1 MIDTASH
8 RNRPDKRRHP
18 NDGVAPR
25 PNATLNIT
33 VLGAGAW
40 GSALASLARRHDQQV
55 TIWSRH
61 SEIGLAEAVAGAD
74 IILSAISMK
83 GVRSV
88 ATQLQSANL
97 LASQIIITATKGLEP
112 ETNLTPSQIWASIL
126 PKNPIV
132 VLSGPNLSKEIE
144 QGLPA
149 TTVMASRNELAVQ
162 TAQNAF
168 ASDKFRVYINH
179 DPIGTELG
187 GTLKNVMA
195 IAAGI
200 CDGLSLGVNAK
211 SALIAR
217 SLPEMI
223 RIGQLWDASPETF
236 VGLSGLGDL
245 LATCSGALSRNY
257 RVGFGLAQGQS
268 LDQIIEE
275 LKSTAEGVNTTQVL
289 ADLARKQGLDLPI
302 SRHVYRV
309 IQGEITPAEAV
320 DSLMGRTP
328 EPENILPAA
337 AA

>member
-1 MIDTASH
+1 MIDTVSH
-8 RNRPDKRRHP
+8 RNRSDKRRQA
-18 NDGVAPR
+18 NDGVATR
-25 PNATLNIT
+25 LNTALRIT
-33 VLGAGAW
+33 VLGSGAW
-40 GSALASLARRHDQQV
+40 GSALASLARRNDQMV
-55 TIWSRH
+55 TMWSR
-61 SEIGLAEAVAGAD
+61 SSGMSLADAVASAD

-88 ATQLQSANL
+88 ANQLKELNL
-97 LASQIIITATKGLEP
+97 PSSQIIITATKGLEP
-112 ETNLTPSQIWASIL
+112 ETNLTPSQIWQSIL

-149 TTVMASRNELAVQ
+149 TTVMASRNELAAQ

-200 CDGLSLGVNAK
+200 CDGLELGVNAK

-257 RVGFGLAQGQS
+257 RVGFGLAQGHS
-268 LDQIIEE
+268 LDQVIED
-275 LKSTAEGVNTTQVL
+275 LKSTAEGVNTTRVL
-289 ADLARKQGLDLPI
+289 AELARKEGLDLPI

-328 EPENILPAA
+328 EPENIMPIAA
-337 AA
+337 

>member
-8 RNRPDKRRHP
+8 RNRSDKRRQT
-18 NDGVAPR
+18 NDGVASR
-25 PNATLNIT
+25 PNTALRIT
-33 VLGAGAW
+33 VLGSGAW
-40 GSALASLARRHDQQV
+40 GSALASLARRNDQII
-55 TIWSRH
+55 TMWSR
-61 SEIGLAEAVAGAD
+61 SSGTSLAEAVASAD

-88 ATQLQSANL
+88 ATQLKELNL
-97 LASQIIITATKGLEP
+97 PSSQIIITATKGLEP
-112 ETNLTPSQIWASIL
+112 ETNLTPSQIWQSIL

-149 TTVMASRNELAVQ
+149 TTVMASRNELAAQ

-200 CDGLSLGVNAK
+200 CDGLELGVNAK

-223 RIGQLWDASPETF
+223 RVGQLWDASPETF

-257 RVGFGLAQGQS
+257 RVGFGLAQGHS
-268 LDQIIEE
+268 LDQVIED
-275 LKSTAEGVNTTQVL
+275 LKSTAEGVNTTRVL
-289 ADLARKQGLDLPI
+289 AELARKEGLDLPI

-309 IQGEITPAEAV
+309 IQGEITAVEAV

-328 EPENILPAA
+328 EPENIMPIAA
-337 AA
+337 

>member
-1 MIDTASH
+1 
-8 RNRPDKRRHP
+8 
-18 NDGVAPR
+18 
-25 PNATLNIT
+25 
-33 VLGAGAW
+33 LG
-40 GSALASLARRHDQQV
+40 
-55 TIWSRH
+55 
-61 SEIGLAEAVAGAD
+61 
-74 IILSAISMK
+74 LSS
-83 GVRSV
+83 
-88 ATQLQSANL
+88 
-97 LASQIIITATKGLEP
+97 SQIIITATKGLEP
-112 ETNLTPSQIWASIL
+112 ETNLTPSQIWQSIL
-126 PKNPIV
+126 PKNPVV

-149 TTVMASRNELAVQ
+149 TTVMASRNELAAQ

-200 CDGLSLGVNAK
+200 CDGLHLGVNAK

-257 RVGFGLAQGQS
+257 RVGFGLAQGHS
-268 LDQIIEE
+268 LEQVIDD
-275 LKSTAEGVNTTQVL
+275 LKSTAEGVNTTRVL
-289 ADLARKQGLDLPI
+289 AELARKEGLDLPI

-320 DSLMGRTP
+320 NSLMGRTP
-328 EPENILPAA
+328 EPENIMPHAA
-337 AA
+337 

>member
-1 MIDTASH
+1 MPDTMSH
-8 RNRPDKRRHP
+8 RNRSDKRRHH
-18 NDGVAPR
+18 GVAFR
-25 PNATLNIT
+25 PSALLNIT
-33 VLGAGAW
+33 VLGSGAW
-40 GSALASLARRHDQQV
+40 GSALASLAQRNDQHV
-55 TIWSRH
+55 TVWSRR
-61 SEIGLAEAVAGAD
+61 SETSLADAVAGAD

-88 ATQLQSANL
+88 ATQLQAMDLPTSTIL
-97 LASQIIITATKGLEP
+97 ITATKGLEL
-112 ETNLTPSQIWASIL
+112 ETNLTPSQIWQSFL
-126 PKNPIV
+126 PHNPIV

-149 TTVMASRNELAVQ
+149 TTVMASHNELAAQ

-200 CDGLSLGVNAK
+200 CDGLDLGVNAK

-217 SLPEMI
+217 TLPEMI
-223 RIGQLWDASPETF
+223 RVGQLWDASPETF

-245 LATCSGALSRNY
+245 LATCSGSLSRNY
-257 RVGFGLAQGQS
+257 RVGFGLAQGKS
-268 LDQIIEE
+268 LDRVLEE
-275 LKSTAEGVNTTQVL
+275 LKSTAEGVNTTRVL
-289 ADLARKQGLDLPI
+289 AELARREGLDLPI

-309 IQGEITPAEAV
+309 LQGEITPIEAV

-328 EPENILPAA
+328 EPENIMPVAA
-337 AA
+337 

>member
-1 MIDTASH
+1 MIDTVSH
-8 RNRPDKRRHP
+8 RNRSDKRRQT
-18 NDGVAPR
+18 NDGVASR
-25 PNATLNIT
+25 SNAALQIT
-33 VLGAGAW
+33 VLGSGAW
-40 GSALASLARRHDQQV
+40 GSALASLARRNDQKI
-55 TIWSRH
+55 TMWSR
-61 SEIGLAEAVAGAD
+61 SSGTSLAEAVASAD

-88 ATQLQSANL
+88 ATQLQEMGLPS
-97 LASQIIITATKGLEP
+97 SKIIITATKGLEP
-112 ETNLTPSQIWASIL
+112 DTNLTPSQIWQAIL
-126 PKNPIV
+126 PKNPVV

-149 TTVMASRNELAVQ
+149 TTVMASRNELAAQ

-200 CDGLSLGVNAK
+200 CDGLNLGVNAK

-223 RIGQLWDASPETF
+223 RVGQLWDASPETF

-257 RVGFGLAQGQS
+257 RVGFGLAQGNS
-268 LDQIIEE
+268 LDQVIED
-275 LKSTAEGVNTTQVL
+275 LKSTAEGVNTTRVL
-289 ADLARKQGLDLPI
+289 AELARKEGLDLPI

-328 EPENILPAA
+328 EPENIMPIAA
-337 AA
+337 

>member
-8 RNRPDKRRHP
+8 RNRSDKRRTTH
-18 NDGVAPR
+18 DGVVSR
-25 PNATLNIT
+25 PNATLQIT

-40 GSALASLARRHDQQV
+40 GSALASLARRNDQDV
-55 TIWSRH
+55 TMWSR
-61 SEIGLAEAVAGAD
+61 SCGTSLAEAVASAD

-88 ATQLQSANL
+88 ATQLQEMGLPS
-97 LASQIIITATKGLEP
+97 SQIIITATKGLES
-112 ETNLTPSQIWASIL
+112 ETNLTPSQIWQSIL
-126 PKNPIV
+126 PKNPVV

-149 TTVMASRNELAVQ
+149 TTVMASRNELAAQ

-200 CDGLSLGVNAK
+200 CDGLHLGVNAK

-257 RVGFGLAQGQS
+257 RVGFGLAQGHS
-268 LDQIIEE
+268 LDQVIED
-275 LKSTAEGVNTTQVL
+275 LKSTAEGVNTTRVL
-289 ADLARKQGLDLPI
+289 AELARKEGLDLPI

-309 IQGEITPAEAV
+309 IQGEITPTEAV
-320 DSLMGRTP
+320 DSLMGRRP
-328 EPENILPAA
+328 EPENVMQVAA
-337 AA
+337 

>member
-1 MIDTASH
+1 MIDTVSH
-8 RNRPDKRRHP
+8 RNRSDKRRQTT
-18 NDGVAPR
+18 DGVASR
-25 PNATLNIT
+25 LNTALRIT
-33 VLGAGAW
+33 VLGSGAW
-40 GSALASLARRHDQQV
+40 GSALASLAQRNDQMI
-55 TIWSRH
+55 TMWSR
-61 SEIGLAEAVAGAD
+61 SSGTSLAEAVASAD
-74 IILSAISMK
+74 IVLSAISMK

-88 ATQLQSANL
+88 ATQLQEMNL
-97 LASQIIITATKGLEP
+97 PSSKIIVTATKGLEP
-112 ETNLTPSQIWASIL
+112 DTNLTPSQIWQSIL

-149 TTVMASRNELAVQ
+149 TTVMASRNELAAQ

-200 CDGLSLGVNAK
+200 CDGLELGVNAK

-223 RIGQLWDASPETF
+223 RVGQLWDASPETF

-257 RVGFGLAQGQS
+257 RVGFGLAQGNS
-268 LDQIIEE
+268 LDQVIEE
-275 LKSTAEGVNTTQVL
+275 LQSTAEGVNTTRVL
-289 ADLARKQGLDLPI
+289 AELARKEGLDLPI

-328 EPENILPAA
+328 EPENIMPIAA
-337 AA
+337 

>member
-1 MIDTASH
+1 MIDTVSH
-8 RNRPDKRRHP
+8 RNRSDKRRQA
-18 NDGVAPR
+18 NDGVATR
-25 PNATLNIT
+25 LNTALRIT
-33 VLGAGAW
+33 VLGSGAW
-40 GSALASLARRHDQQV
+40 GSALASLARRNDQMV
-55 TIWSRH
+55 TMWSR
-61 SEIGLAEAVAGAD
+61 SSGMSLADAVASAD

-88 ATQLQSANL
+88 ANQLKELNL
-97 LASQIIITATKGLEP
+97 PSSQIIITATKGLEP
-112 ETNLTPSQIWASIL
+112 ETNLTPSQIWQSIL

-149 TTVMASRNELAVQ
+149 TTVMASRNELAAQ

-200 CDGLSLGVNAK
+200 CDGLELGVNAK

-257 RVGFGLAQGQS
+257 RVGFGLAQGHS
-268 LDQIIEE
+268 LDQVIED
-275 LKSTAEGVNTTQVL
+275 LKSTAEGVNTTRVL
-289 ADLARKQGLDLPI
+289 AELARKEGLDLPI

-309 IQGEITPAEAV
+309 IQGEITPVEAV

-328 EPENILPAA
+328 EPENIMPIAA
-337 AA
+337 